1 MAPLEIT
8 GGEPHV
14 VGGHGLS
21 GFWIDECRRTSLPG
35 LWAAGD
41 VAGGT
46 PKKYASGAWAEAV
59 IAVRDV
65 IDSLDDGPRAEL
77 DHHQIA
83 SERARVFAPMQGP
96 RAAAPLELEER
107 LQKIMDEY
115 AGGKSSDYAY
125 STGELEL
132 ARSQLARLE
141 EELAALRAESF
152 HELCLCHDVID
163 RVTVARQLVEHML
176 HRKETRWHCYQ
187 ERLDY
192 PDRDD
197 ERWMVFVNSRRHPDG
212 RIEMIE
218 RPVERASLDVVLP
231 PLADGAVIRRP
242 SARRGRQP

>member
-1 MAPLEIT
+1 M
-8 GGEPHV
+8 
-14 VGGHGLS
+14 
-21 GFWIDECRRTSLPG
+21 
-35 LWAAGD
+35 
-41 VAGGT
+41 
-46 PKKYASGAWAEAV
+46 
-59 IAVRDV
+59 RDV
-65 IDSLDDGPRAEL
+65 IDSLDDVPPAQL
-77 DHHQIA
+77 DHSEA
-83 SERARVFAPMQGP
+83 AAERARVFAPMQGP
-96 RAAAPLELEER
+96 PTAAPRELEER

-132 ARSQLARLE
+132 ARLHLARLE
-141 EELAALRAESF
+141 QELSALGARSF

-212 RIEMIE
+212 RVEMIE
-218 RPVERASLDVVLP
+218 RPVERATLDVVLP
-231 PLADGAVIRRP
+231 PLADGAAIRRP
-242 SARRGRQP
+242 SARRRRQT